1 MLGGGGG
8 LFGPPPPHLKIL
20 KNFRTDSS
28 SWVSLPDFS
37 SYKICFLKKG
47 NVAKLYGGMLPY
59 VEQHGCGFHKDWTD
73 QVSLEQIFQCLKNE
87 ATFAHL
93 LSWVG
98 TWQSPLYSHL
108 SCGGAQ
114 MVSHERPCWKMSF
127 TTSCQTNPSRMT
139 TSNDF
144 LRVRRGAASA
154 SKNWLGHRV
163 TSPRKMP
170 CPKWG
175 PCAPDVV
182 SPLAGSTWLGCAQTV
197 QSDRLLSKWFPLQ
210 MWTAYTLSQCSVI
223 SNLCECLQV
232 KSHISL
238 PAELL
243 FGLTVNKAAWPVCCL
258 NQGLCSWV
266 QYNKFSC

>member
-1 MLGGGGG
+1 M
-8 LFGPPPPHLKIL
+8 
-20 KNFRTDSS
+20 
-28 SWVSLPDFS
+28 
-37 SYKICFLKKG
+37 
-47 NVAKLYGGMLPY
+47 VACCQSGRMLP
-59 VEQHGCGFHKDWTD
+59 FHTFWTP
-73 QVSLEQIFQCLKNE
+73 LESTLERTSMWRMRPLLI
-87 ATFAHL
+87 L

-114 MVSHERPCWKMSF
+114 MVSPERPCWRCPSY
-127 TTSCQTNPSRMT
+127 CQTNPSRMT
-139 TSNDF
+139 TSNAF
-144 LRVRRGAASA
+144 LRVRKGAASA
-154 SKNWLGHRV
+154 SKNWLGHWV

-197 QSDRLLSKWFPLQ
+197 QSDRLLSKLFPLQ

-223 SNLCECLQV
+223 SNLHVCECLQV
-232 KSHISL
+232 KSRISL

-243 FGLTVNKAAWPVCCL
+243 FWPDCLTRLHGCGMHHFRLLFRIPLVIKTRL
-258 NQGLCSWV
+258 
-266 QYNKFSC
+266 